1 MKTVFFTGIAVLFLL
16 SANAQLTIPN
26 AGFENWTAAGSY
38 ENPDS
43 WDSPNDVTSSLGK
56 IVVEK
61 EETYVHSG
69 NYAAMITVQSSFAGN
84 LPGMLTLG
92 DFSFDLLSMTAT
104 IAGGIPFSGRPEKF
118 TGWYQYDPQN
128 SDICLMGAFL
138 LKDNAGVWDTV
149 AIAGFEST
157 ASVTAWTAFEADF
170 DYRSSETPT
179 HMNIILMP
187 TDRNNPQANSTIY
200 IDDLGFT
207 YPVSVDDQ
215 EKNNFQAYANTE
227 NNRIDVLFPSETR
240 GTLTL
245 RDMQGR
251 IVHSSII
258 SSTASSIDMQQVTA
272 GIYLITF
279 ESEKAVYSIKTIW
292 PEKY

>member
-1 MKTVFFTGIAVLFLL
+1 MKTIFITGIAVLFLL
-16 SANAQLTIPN
+16 SAQAQLTIPN
-26 AGFENWTAAGSY
+26 AGFENWTTAGSY

-61 EETYVHSG
+61 EATYVHSG
-69 NYAAMITVQSSFAGN
+69 SYAAMITVQSSFAGN

-92 DFSFDLLSMTAT
+92 DFSFDLMSMTAT
-104 IAGGIPFSGRPEKF
+104 IDGGTPFTGRPEKF
-118 TGWYQYDPQN
+118 SGWYQYDPQN
-128 SDICLMGAFL
+128 NDICLMGAFL
-138 LKDNAGVWDTV
+138 LKDNAGVWDTI

-157 ASVTAWTAFEADF
+157 ASVTSWTAFEADF

-200 IDDLGFT
+200 IDDLAFS
-207 YPVSVDDQ
+207 YPVSVENQKENVFSAFVNTD
-215 EKNNFQAYANTE
+215 NNS
-227 NNRIDVLFPSETR
+227 IDILFPAETH
-240 GTLTL
+240 GTISLCDL
-245 RDMQGR
+245 QGR
-251 IVHSSII
+251 VINHTPVSASMASIN
-258 SSTASSIDMQQVTA
+258 MQQQSA
-272 GIYLITF
+272 GMFLIIF
-279 ESEKAVYSIKTIW
+279 ESENSFYSIKTIW